1 MRGLSNAHWKE
12 YRRRVQLDAFYASA
26 MALLESLN
34 DEDAI
39 ADLEMLRQNNI
50 DEMTRI
56 QDAAYR
62 NCAQSLAGTG

>member
-1 MRGLSNAHWKE
+1 MRGISNARWKE
-12 YRRRVQLDAFYASA
+12 YRQRIQLDAFYASA
-26 MALLESLN
+26 TGLLESLN

-39 ADLEMLRQNNI
+39 ADLEMLRQQNI

-62 NCAQSLAGTG
+62 NCAMALAAPG